1 MAAVAKKHGVS
12 PSMKTHFSRLAAAY
26 AITLGDRLFPG
37 AGAYGVGAVVPV
49 MPDEASARAW
59 VADVAEDI
67 ASLNLGV
74 AGITPVGDPWKFMRR
89 AASEGLAGIEG
100 AIRERFSDRF
110 MFMVRVEDAGSVLPT
125 VLASITEAGWDTC
138 LTRAG
143 EKKLDHAEVLHWQ
156 RFDILDQVTGQWGQT
171 CPFRGWEQGD
181 TLYELASDS
190 IVVLLANVPL
200 LGDWNSTEGAFAF
213 FTSEEQAT
221 HYQHQHL
228 GDGRNRMIFHGAN
241 APLDPHEA
249 MASLAPRPI
258 IDLRSR
264 LEQLSEINPFAN
276 WCINPDGHRENSA
289 YGRLIPFGQPPVG
302 KSKKA
307 NSGPQMTAVSGIWTV
322 MPSNHFDLDKPLAPW
337 SGKDTIRWTGSQS
350 LQLLPLDRSFVLDRG
365 LESIEIDDE
374 MTESDA
380 EELVAHELDAVD
392 LEDSWEQLTETQV
405 GDADPLDQFHIV
417 CWDSVTGEG
426 AENPWRFSG
435 FFEAA
440 RHLAAY
446 EREHDRRHRIEG
458 AVSCGHIGFSG
469 SGDAHFEDL
478 RSSRFRLGLR
488 RLLLRVLRRKRYH
501 PSDATDL
508 VALCN
513 GTLSTLH
520 TDYAGYSKDLLWSSS
535 SEQRSELLDALDIYE
550 DDWLAWLETANVT
563 VDPTGELLAKERICD
578 EDWSLLPIKTKHFLA
593 TALLHLDEQGHAPQ
607 LDYAPISLEV
617 AKALEVELVDVL
629 AGFATQ
635 FPDSSF
641 QSDPEDRAEQSFVE
655 FLSGKKA
662 PTLGAMPYLL
672 KAPKPASSQ
681 LRFALYDYLTKL
693 PNASFLTSK
702 AFAEKGLRRVV
713 DKFRNGGAHDSAI
726 PESIC
731 RECVDVLIG
740 TRESPGYIPLVAA
753 WKKGTL
759 VDPETNHTGVC

>member
-1 MAAVAKKHGVS
+1 MN
-12 PSMKTHFSRLAAAY
+12 PHFSRLASAY
-26 AITLGDRLFPG
+26 AITLGDRLLPG
-37 AGAYGVGAVVPV
+37 AGTYGVGAVASVL
-49 MPDEASARAW
+49 PDEASARAW
-59 VADVAEDI
+59 INEVNDDI
-67 ASLNLGV
+67 ASLNRGI
-74 AGITPVGDPWKFMRR
+74 AGFVPVGDPWKFMRR
-89 AASEGLAGIEG
+89 AAGEGLAGIECPFE
-100 AIRERFSDRF
+100 ANFPDRF

-125 VLASITEAGWDTC
+125 VLASLTENGWDTC

-156 RFDILDQVTGQWGQT
+156 RFDTLDQVTGQWGQT

-181 TLYELASDS
+181 ALYELASES
-190 IVVLLANVPL
+190 TVVLLANVPL

-213 FTSEEQAT
+213 FTSEEHAN
-221 HYQHQHL
+221 HYQHHHL

-249 MASLAPRPI
+249 MASLGPRPI

-289 YGRLIPFGQPPVG
+289 YGRLIHFDRTPVG
-302 KSKKA
+302 GSEEA
-307 NSGPQMTAVSGIWTV
+307 NSDPQMTAVSGIWTV

-337 SGKDTIRWTGSQS
+337 SGKDTIRWSGSQS
-350 LQLLPLDRSFVLDRG
+350 LQLLPLDRSFVLDSG
-365 LESIEIDDE
+365 LESIELGNN
-374 MTESDA
+374 MTDSEA

-392 LEDSWEQLTETQV
+392 LESSWEQLAETQV
-405 GDADPLDQFHIV
+405 GDTDPLDQFHIV

-446 EREHDRRHRIEG
+446 EREHDRLHRIEG
-458 AVSCGHIGFSG
+458 AVSCSYIGFSG

-478 RSSRFRLGLR
+478 RSSRFGLGLR

-501 PSDATDL
+501 PSDASDL

-520 TDYAGYSKDLLWSSS
+520 TEYAGYSKDLLWSSS
-535 SEQRSELLDALDIYE
+535 SEQRDELLDALDI
-550 DDWLAWLETANVT
+550 DKNDWSGWLETASVT
-563 VDPTGELLAKERICD
+563 VDPTGELLVKERISD
-578 EDWSLLPIKTKHFLA
+578 EDWSLLPTKTKHFLA

-617 AKALEVELVDVL
+617 VKALEVELVDVL
-629 AGFATQ
+629 AGFKTQ

-641 QSDPEDRAEQSFVE
+641 QSAPEDRAEESFVA
-655 FLSGKKA
+655 FLSGKIP
-662 PTLGAMPYLL
+662 PTLGVMPYLL
-672 KAPKPASSQ
+672 KAPKPTSSE
-681 LRFALYDYLTKL
+681 LRLALFEYLTGL
-693 PNASFLTSK
+693 QNGGFLTSK

-713 DKFRNGGAHDSAI
+713 NNYRNGGAHDSSI
-726 PESIC
+726 PESTC

-740 TRESPGYIPLVAA
+740 TKKSPGYIPLVAA
-753 WKKGTL
+753 WRKEAPVPTEPKF
-759 VDPETNHTGVC
+759 